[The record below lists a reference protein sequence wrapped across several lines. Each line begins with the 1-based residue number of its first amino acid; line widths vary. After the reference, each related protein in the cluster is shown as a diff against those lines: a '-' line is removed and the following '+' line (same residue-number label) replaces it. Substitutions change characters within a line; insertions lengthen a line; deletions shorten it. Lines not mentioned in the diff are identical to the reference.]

1 MKPGIFLITVILTI
15 FFASCKKEEPVY
27 DIVDF
32 EELPLNSSGYWN
44 GSDGSGSFKSGNI
57 SFVNRYNQQSRTWN
71 GFAYTNHTDTV
82 TKNNSNEFAS
92 IAGSGAE
99 NSVNYGVFLF
109 SGVPDTMLLDSPEMI
124 TDVFISN
131 TVYSYYSMKNGS
143 PSNKKFGGDSGN
155 DQDWFRL
162 RLTLINKD
170 ENQVGYIDV
179 YLADFRYTDNSRDYI
194 ANAWTR
200 LDLSTFGFVKALI
213 FEMSSSDSGP
223 GGINNPP
230 YVCIDYIRGELEGA
244 GK

>member
-1 MKPGIFLITVILTI
+1 MKPGIFIIAVII
-15 FFASCKKEEPVY
+15 VIVMASCKKKEPVL

-44 GSDGSGSFKSGNI
+44 GSDGSGGFKSGNI
-57 SFVNRYNQQSRTWN
+57 TFVNRYFQQSRTWN

-82 TKNNSNEFAS
+82 TKNISNQFTS
-92 IAGSGAE
+92 IEGSGAD
-99 NSVNYGVFLF
+99 NSVKYGVFFF
-109 SGVPDTMLLDSPEMI
+109 SGVPDTMFFDSPELI
-124 TDVFISN
+124 TDISVSN

-143 PSNKKFGGDSGN
+143 PSSKKFGGDSGN
-155 DQDWFRL
+155 DQDWFKL

-179 YLADFRYTDNSRDYI
+179 FLADFRYTDNSKDYI

-200 LDLSTFGFVKALI
+200 LDLSTFGFVKAVI
-213 FEMSSSDSGP
+213 FEMSSSDSGT

-230 YVCIDYIRGELEGA
+230 YVCIDYIKGELEVTA
-244 GK
+244 K